1 MKRVHQHGLTLL
13 EVMIVVAIIAIMLAV
28 AVPSFSDFILTQRA
42 KGSAEGL
49 TAALQNA
56 KAEAVKT
63 NQTIS
68 IVFNPATTNTD
79 HADWCYGM
87 TEAGDTTCD
96 CSASPSDCAV
106 GSVVDG
112 DTYKDV
118 VLNFNASDKR
128 SFEPVR
134 GGANG
139 TQGTVTFEAGN
150 NKDLGVRL
158 STIGRISVC
167 RPSGTTIARY
177 QDSGACP

>member
-1 MKRVHQHGLTLL
+1 MRLFRQQGLTLL
-13 EVMIVVAIIAIMLAV
+13 EAMITLAVIAIVAAI

-42 KGSAEGL
+42 KGAAEGL

-63 NQTIS
+63 NSEIS
-68 IVFNPATTNTD
+68 IVFKPATTGTT
-79 HADWCYGM
+79 HTSWCYGM
-87 TEAGDTTCD
+87 TETGDTTCD

-112 DTYKDV
+112 DTYQDV
-118 VLNFNASDKR
+118 TLFFNADDNR
-128 SFEPVR
+128 TFEPVR
-134 GGANG
+134 GGASG
-139 TQGTVTFEAGN
+139 TQGTVTFDAGN
-150 NKDLGVRL
+150 NKTLGVRL

-177 QDSGACP
+177 TDSGACP